1 MTQTCTWSIPHI
13 QAGCWYIE
21 YRKTICPVEEEEVK
35 HACDKVDS
43 RGAEQGSDHVDLRVD
58 VNEVD
63 LALLLEKERNK
74 IINQRTRDT
83 KKATDK
89 AEKVAQKA
97 KGKADRE
104 AKKGDRAGWPKSKA
118 PLLTKASTT
127 MSLQNPYKR
136 DASTTQLS
144 LSRLQ
149 QITSPALMDS
159 VGGLCMFRSS
169 SSLDPFYPLMHISWS
184 KRPSPRNGWICWPFL
199 RQYFPSL
206 AS

>member
-43 RGAEQGSDHVDLRVD
+43 RGAEQGSDHVDLPED

-63 LALLLEKERNK
+63 LALLPEKKRNR
-74 IINQRTRDT
+74 ILNQRTRIA

-89 AEKVAQKA
+89 AEKEAQKA
-97 KGKADRE
+97 KDKTNRE
-104 AKKGDRAGWPKSKA
+104 AKKGERVGRLKSKA
-118 PLLTKASTT
+118 PLLTEASIAT
-127 MSLQNPYKR
+127 SSQNPCKQ
-136 DASTTQLS
+136 DASVAQLS
-144 LSRLQ
+144 MSRQQ

-159 VGGLCMFRSS
+159 TGVGFACYGVLF
-169 SSLDPFYPLMHISWS
+169 F
-184 KRPSPRNGWICWPFL
+184 
-199 RQYFPSL
+199 
-206 AS
+206 